1 MGWIARLLRALG
13 RKQHEEPEAPEPYK
27 DTVKIDMSDI
37 KQEKSLGAE
46 VHQWLDE
53 TQSLK
58 DEIDSEDSRDE
69 PEEDHTQTVPS
80 LKESDLP
87 DLDDIVPP
95 EDDDESSK

>member
-1 MGWIARLLRALG
+1 MGWIARLFGALVG
-13 RKQHEEPEAPEPYK
+13 KKPEEPEAPESYK

-46 VHQWLDE
+46 VHEWLDE

-58 DEIDSEDSRDE
+58 DELDSDKSIDES
-69 PEEDHTQTVPS
+69 EEDHTRTVPS

-87 DLDDIVPP
+87 DLDKLGGDDEP
-95 EDDDESSK
+95 ED